1 MSKFRQTTILRPFFD
16 IFERLLETQIFFFWK
31 ITPWHCKNR
40 FWKSK
45 GSPLWM
51 LKKKSFNSSFYQSH
65 VMAFGLTIPKWYN
78 SWVLQIFLK
87 NIWSKIFFKLFFPI
101 FWKHIWKNIFHTEV
115 LYHFGILR
123 PNAITWLWLKVILR
137 NVFSTSKGGILWICK
152 NSFCSAQKKI
162 CKTRCPWNVSKNAL
176 ISASGWNP

>member
-16 IFERLLETQIFFFWK
+16 IFERLPKTQNFFFWK
-31 ITPWHCKNR
+31 ITPLHCKNR

-87 NIWSKIFFKLFFPI
+87 NIWSKIFFKIFFSN
-101 FWKHIWKNIFHTEV
+101 FKNWKNFFNQIFTKNICNTQV
-115 LYHFGILR
+115 LYHFGIVR
-123 PNAITWLWLKVILR
+123 TNATTWLW
-137 NVFSTSKGGILWICK
+137 
-152 NSFCSAQKKI
+152 
-162 CKTRCPWNVSKNAL
+162 
-176 ISASGWNP
+176 